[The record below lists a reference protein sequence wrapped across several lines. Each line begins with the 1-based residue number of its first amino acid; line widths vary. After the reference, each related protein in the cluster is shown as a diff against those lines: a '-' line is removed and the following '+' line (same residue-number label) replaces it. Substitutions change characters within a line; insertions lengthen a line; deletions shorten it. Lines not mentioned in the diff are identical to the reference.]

1 MIVITWKALN
11 KTKEVIVKYLKLY
24 LKNPNN
30 YRHLVPE
37 ELDPKRYADTDIYVT
52 EPQQLR
58 SFPVVII
65 TGTSG
70 DMITAGLGDMALEVH
85 NPYTDDLVAYK
96 YGGIY
101 EFNLTIEIG
110 TRSTL
115 DREIFTDL
123 VTQALRYAVRRKMEA
138 EGVLVKSMRYG
149 GETSVKYD
157 SNNIY
162 VSQINLSTWSEWYE
176 NAELLPAESFDI
188 DIHLDDKKD

>member
-1 MIVITWKALN
+1 VIVITWKALN